1 MNSTPLI
8 QPTRLINRKTL
19 LGMIPLSDRAIYDME
34 KRGDFPARIA
44 LTSRNVAWE
53 LAAVEA
59 WIQSRKSDRI
69 EVLRP
74 GGKP

>member
-1 MNSTPLI
+1 MTE
-8 QPTRLINRKTL
+8 PTITHLINRKTL
-19 LGMIPLSDRAIYDME
+19 LELIPLSDRAIYDLE

-53 LAAVEA
+53 MSAVEA
-59 WIQSRKSDRI
+59 WIQSRKAGSI

-74 GGKP
+74 GVRA

>member
-1 MNSTPLI
+1 MNEPTI
-8 QPTRLINRKTL
+8 TRLINRKTL
-19 LGMIPLSDRAIYDME
+19 LSLIPLSDRAIYDME

-53 LAAVEA
+53 MGSVEL
-59 WIQSRKSDRI
+59 WIQSRKAASN

-74 GGKP
+74 GVRA